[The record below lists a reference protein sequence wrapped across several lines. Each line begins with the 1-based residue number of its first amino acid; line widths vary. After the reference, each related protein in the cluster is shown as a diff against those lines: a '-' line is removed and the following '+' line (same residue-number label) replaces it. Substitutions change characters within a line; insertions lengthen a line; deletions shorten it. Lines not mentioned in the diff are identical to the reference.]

1 MPRRGRRRLEK
12 GGRVPENVAPPPSD
26 GSKTLTDLDTSPP
39 LAAVDLG
46 SNSFHMIVAQFHGD
60 QMLILDRLRD
70 PVRLA
75 DGLTESNML
84 DEAVAQRSL
93 ECLERFGQRLRH
105 IAPENLRAVGTNTLR
120 RADTSTGFLERAQ
133 TALGHSIEIIS
144 GIEEARLIYLGV
156 AHSLPDPGGRRLVV
170 DIGGGSTELIIGEGF
185 EPQMLESLYI
195 GCVGMSRRFFE
206 DGAITREAMNRA
218 LVAARLELQPIK
230 RRFRELGWSMATGS
244 SGTIR
249 AVRDVVT
256 NAGWSDNGITPAALE
271 KLRGA
276 LIAAGHVS
284 ALSINGLSENR
295 APVFPGGV
303 AVLSAVFDALKIE
316 RMLHSSGALRE
327 GVIYDLNGRIHHHDK
342 REATVNALVERYR
355 VDVTQAVRVEQ
366 VALSLLDAVRDAWNL
381 KSEDARQWLHW
392 ATHLHEI
399 GLSISHDQYHKHGA
413 YIIRHA
419 DLAGFSLRDQKFLSL
434 LVQAHRRK
442 LKPSLF
448 DALPE
453 TMRLVAV
460 RLIVILRL
468 AVLLRRSRSDHD
480 MLPTEITAADNKLT
494 LQFPAGWLE
503 GHPLTNA
510 DLGQEKKYLKSVGT
524 KLRFA

>member
-1 MPRRGRRRLEK
+1 
-12 GGRVPENVAPPPSD
+12 V
-26 GSKTLTDLDTSPP
+26 TDLDTSPP

-60 QMLILDRLRD
+60 QMQILDRLRE

-75 DGLTESNML
+75 DGLTENNML

-120 RADTSTGFLERAQ
+120 RADRSTGFLERAQ
-133 TALGHSIEIIS
+133 NALGHSIEIVS

-185 EPQMLESLYI
+185 EPQMLESLYV

-206 DGAITREAMNRA
+206 NGVITREAMNRA

-230 RRFRELGWSMATGS
+230 RRFRDLGWSMATGS

-249 AVRDVVT
+249 AVRDVVI
-256 NAGWSDNGITPAALE
+256 NAGWSDNGVTPAALE
-271 KLRGA
+271 KLRTT
-276 LIAAGHVS
+276 LITAGHVD
-284 ALSINGLSENR
+284 AVNLNGLSENR
-295 APVFPGGV
+295 KPVFPGGV
-303 AVLSAVFDALKIE
+303 AVLSAVFEALRIE
-316 RMLHSSGALRE
+316 RMLHSTGALRE

-342 REATVNALVERYR
+342 REATVKGMVDRYR
-355 VDVTQAVRVEQ
+355 IDITQADRVEQ
-366 VALSLLDAVRDAWNL
+366 VALLLLGQVREPWNL

-392 ATHLHEI
+392 AARLHEI

-413 YIIRHA
+413 YMIRHA

-434 LVQAHRRK
+434 LIQTHRRK

-448 DALPE
+448 DTLPE
-453 TMRLVAV
+453 AMRQIAI
-460 RLIVILRL
+460 RLIALLRL

-480 MLPTEITAADNKLT
+480 TLPSTITALDNKLT
-494 LQFPAGWLE
+494 LQFPDGWLDA
-503 GHPLTNA
+503 HPLTHA
-510 DLGQEKKYLKSVGT
+510 DLGQERKYLKSVGL
-524 KLRFA
+524 KLRYS